1 MALGIATKS
10 SSKRYAVLRSLFRK
24 TLFYTEKEQRFIP
37 PNILYNIYIYRIHH
51 LTFLPNTQFMKK
63 TLLSVLL
70 CLMAIGTQATTVTYT
85 VDNNTIFPNPERG
98 FYLHTEK
105 HLSES
110 DTCCLYKHST
120 ALNNMDTHRSA
131 DNGSLVLIVYYL
143 DNYRTTE
150 KLPSKIFEGF
160 KKDMATLREKG
171 MKCILRF
178 AYTQTTYKYKEGDKT
193 IESAEDATLNI
204 ALSHLSQYKEYLQKN
219 ADVIYVVQA
228 GFVGAWGEWYY
239 TDNFG
244 NKGSEIN
251 SKRKTLVDSLLSI
264 VPSDRYVQ
272 LRTPLFKTSY
282 LEYKNL
288 NSSALTKEEA
298 YKNTPKARLGHHN
311 DAFLYGPKNMGTYND
326 TATQKPYL
334 AKETLYVPMGGECD
348 VDSVELAQIYCTRE
362 KTIADMSRLHWT
374 YINKGYATK
383 TTNMW
388 RKNGTFDEL
397 NLKMGYRYQ
406 LIDGYYSTSVA
417 QGAQMTIQ
425 MNIKNVGFAPLYNF
439 RKARIVL
446 KNGSYTKSIALK
458 SDPRTWKPNGVI
470 TNIDEKIDIPADMP
484 TGTYQLYLHLPDTGK
499 QLKNKPAYAIRFAN
513 KNMWDEATG
522 MNNLNAQVTVTA
534 SGNTG
539 NYVSIS
545 GTLNK
550 SNVASVSNDM
560 TYYNTDYFDFG
571 PTDAQN
577 TGRWAEWNINVSKSG
592 EYTITTTGSYTNGHQ
607 WNLILDG
614 DEDHPYSM
622 PSSHKKGEVVTETG
636 TTTWYLSKGTHTI
649 CVRNVK
655 PWGQP
660 KLLSV
665 NLTKA
670 ASPAIVLP
678 ATLNMANVSEV
689 SDNMAYYESDYFD
702 FGPVGVKEQTSYAK
716 WDIQIPSAG
725 NYSVT
730 IEGYYPNGHRWEMEL
745 EKTEIAYTLPATW
758 DKGIETVTWNLPAGT
773 YTLVIHNIM
782 EWGRPKLKSI
792 TLTGAANHKP
802 QAIDEVQD
810 TLDQNAPMYDI
821 MGRRVDAS
829 YKGIVI
835 QNNKKY
841 LLW

>member
-1 MALGIATKS
+1 
-10 SSKRYAVLRSLFRK
+10 
-24 TLFYTEKEQRFIP
+24 
-37 PNILYNIYIYRIHH
+37 
-51 LTFLPNTQFMKK
+51 MKK
-63 TLLSVLL
+63 TFLSVLL

-406 LIDGYYSTSVA
+406 LIEGYYSSSVA

-425 MNIKNVGFAPLYNF
+425 MEIKNVGFAPLYNK
-439 RKARIVL
+439 RKAYIVL
-446 KNGSYTKSIALK
+446 KNGSRIDSIALK
-458 SDPRTWKPNGVI
+458 SDPRTWLPNGEK
-470 TNIDEKIDIPADMP
+470 TYIDEQITIPANIP
-484 TGTYQLYLHLPDTGK
+484 AGTYQLYLYLPDYSTK
-499 QLKNKPAYAIRFAN
+499 LRTDARYAIRFAN

-522 MNNLNAQVTVTA
+522 MNNLNASVKIT
-534 SGNTG
+534 SGSSNS
-539 NYVSIS
+539 NYIATPA
-545 GTLNK
+545 TLTK
-550 SNVASVSNDM
+550 SNVASVSSDM
-560 TYYNTDYFDFG
+560 TYYENNYFDFG
-571 PTDAQN
+571 PKSVQDQT
-577 TGRWAEWNINVSKSG
+577 RWAEWNVNVKTAG
-592 EYTITTTGSYTNGHQ
+592 EYTVTTVGNYPNGHQ
-607 WNLILDG
+607 WQLEISGTNTICQ
-614 DEDHPYSM
+614 M
-622 PSSHKKGEVVTETG
+622 PKSYKQGTVTETA
-636 TTTWYLSKGTHTI
+636 TWSLPAGNYKIRIKNILA
-649 CVRNVK
+649 
-655 PWGQP
+655 WGQP

-670 ASPAIVLP
+670 APSAIALP
-678 ATLNMANVSEV
+678 ATLNIANMSEA
-689 SDNMAYYESDYFD
+689 SEDMTYENNYFD
-702 FGPVGVKEQTSYAK
+702 FGPKSVQTQTRWAE
-716 WDIQIPSAG
+716 WQIQVPSSG
-725 NYSVT
+725 NYNVA
-730 IEGYYPNGHRWEMEL
+730 IEGNYPNGHQWQMEL
-745 EKTEIAYTLPATW
+745 VGTNNTCTLPATW
-758 DKGIETVTWNLPAGT
+758 ASGVQTENATWNLSSGI
-773 YTLVIHNIM
+773 YTLRIKNIM
-782 EWGRPKLKSI
+782 EWGQPKLKSI